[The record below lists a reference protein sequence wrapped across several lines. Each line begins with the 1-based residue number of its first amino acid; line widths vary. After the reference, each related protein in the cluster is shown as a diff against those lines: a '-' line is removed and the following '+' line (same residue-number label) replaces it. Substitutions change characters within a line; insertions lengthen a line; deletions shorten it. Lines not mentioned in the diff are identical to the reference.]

1 MGNFGVCFCLCIILI
16 PFIIWGSVSTAAY
29 VRYRNIHKSHTNT
42 TCLLLNYTVHQH
54 ECENCDSESCT
65 YYTCYDERFLVK
77 YPISNGTFITG
88 TSASF
93 DRDEPH
99 KQTQIGKSYTCFYNL
114 IDVTSAIMELP
125 NEKTKLIQLCIAFG
139 LVGLPVLVIF
149 SCLVYLLSSKINRN
163 CSCFSILKKWIQSIG
178 ARMQATKKIE
188 QSADDIN
195 LNQIA
200 RF

>member
-54 ECENCDSESCT
+54 ECENCDI
-65 YYTCYDERFLVK
+65 K

-93 DRDEPH
+93 DRDKPH

-114 IDVTSAIMELP
+114 IDVTSVIMELP

-139 LVGLPVLVIF
+139 LVVLPVLLIF